1 LYFFV
6 FFFFQAEDGI
16 RDFHVTGVQTCALPI
31 SAGSGTA
38 DRRPLQPRLAE
49 VHPAWHADATSQ
61 AREPGLVERARGSA
75 LGQRLL
81 VRALPPAFLD
91 GLLAPRPG
99 DRSHMATPRRWPPAH
114 VRALVRDLGVL
125 AHAPLIRAE
134 VRREPV
140 RWLRATLGNSYL
152 LALDKTVWDGRLDQA
167 TRARLSSEWE
177 ALLAQPG
184 FLGDPTLLCDLLDR
198 QGRAELQAWASR
210 RHRMLADWARLLH
223 DNAPLHAAHPP
234 EKAVLVV
241 ASHHENHDGD

>member
-1 LYFFV
+1 M
-6 FFFFQAEDGI
+6 
-16 RDFHVTGVQTCALPI
+16 
-31 SAGSGTA
+31 
-38 DRRPLQPRLAE
+38 PLQALLAD
-49 VHPAWHADATSQ
+49 VHPAWYADEAGQ
-61 AREPGLVERARGSA
+61 ALDPQLVERARTSA

-99 DRSHMATPRRWPPAH
+99 DRTHMATPRRWPPARL
-114 VRALVRDLGVL
+114 RALVRDLGVL
-125 AHAPLIRAE
+125 AYAPLIRAE

-152 LALDKTVWDGRLDQA
+152 LALDRTVWDGRLDQA
-167 TRARLSSEWE
+167 TRARLSAEWE
-177 ALLAQPG
+177 TLLAAPG
-184 FLGDPTLLCDLLDR
+184 FLTDPSLLGDLLDR
-198 QGRAELQAWASR
+198 QGRGELHAWASR

-223 DNAPLHAAHPP
+223 DNGPLCAAHLP